1 MYVAY
6 FCISGYVNKRK
17 APSFLSSHI
26 YTCMHCNN
34 YFNNSD
40 IFAGEDVIVIDMI
53 NIQRVDKIFKKKS
66 SFSNLLEINN
76 FLMIM
81 TCKQN
86 ESKVKKKNFSLFLF
100 FPSSGNTSIN
110 FKTHTLYSF
119 VVHVFLTVKQKL
131 NNTGHEN
138 QPNMNT
144 F

>member
-1 MYVAY
+1 
-6 FCISGYVNKRK
+6 
-17 APSFLSSHI
+17 
-26 YTCMHCNN
+26 MHCNN

-53 NIQRVDKIFKKKS
+53 NIQILKKS

-86 ESKVKKKNFSLFLF
+86 ESKVKKKKNFSLFLF